1 MQRIV
6 QALFPDSA
14 SIPIGRSLV
23 DLPIYTTARKA
34 LAMLSMSLSL
44 ILLAVWAPQVNA
56 DDFLNPAFFN
66 NLPLSL
72 QTQNATDIAI
82 QRHFGG
88 PRDAGLIGSVCSAC
102 LLSGFQGGRNALAAM
117 GLSQL
122 GVTFPGLDSLSG
134 GSQFFG
140 QAPPP
145 QTFSTTFQDP
155 FAAGGAFTPAIN
167 NAFRILGFGTGST
180 SPSNFGSTFLL
191 NSDPVFSGG
200 FGFGGFAGFGQSLAP
215 VTSGA
220 TPQAV
225 SMPQAPAL
233 SPVEFRYLTL
243 AQHQVDV
250 LYTDDT
256 LSALRAEFNA
266 NQLLFLY
273 NDPLYS
279 YWSYELTVLLQQIV
293 TTRPAYAFAVALAQE
308 IAAYTAPPDDN
319 TILEGR
325 YSQRLAL
332 AALNAQVDFEA
343 RAFLAENPLVA
354 GQVADVAFLQMQ
366 SVQQIF
372 SSPQAIAYG
381 SDWSTRFQTAMV
393 NSPGFPS
400 LALEL
405 EQIFLDFPAFRE
417 YLQLN
422 QEIISL
428 LPLFNE
434 HPLVLQVQSLATSV
448 NADPTVAQSIAVFYQ
463 QFTNEVDELLRHTT
477 YKAEVERSY
486 EQLNGLIEA
495 DPTYRLLRDTQFLTV
510 LTLDGLQRQIH
521 DAVANCM
528 AIFGQSCDPYSDPQ
542 VLALLPAF
550 NVDSFNLLVTVGQ
563 FYELYNR
570 FLYGFSHSQAFLSLQ
585 TEALARVQA
594 SLVEILPNLLAAQER
609 FDQNVNNIPQVSAV
623 QNAIVSLGLTLR
635 SESIEL
641 DTRLNRMAEL
651 FLVLSGQ

>member
-1 MQRIV
+1 
-6 QALFPDSA
+6 
-14 SIPIGRSLV
+14 
-23 DLPIYTTARKA
+23 
-34 LAMLSMSLSL
+34 
-44 ILLAVWAPQVNA
+44 
-56 DDFLNPAFFN
+56 
-66 NLPLSL
+66 
-72 QTQNATDIAI
+72 
-82 QRHFGG
+82 
-88 PRDAGLIGSVCSAC
+88 
-102 LLSGFQGGRNALAAM
+102 
-117 GLSQL
+117 
-122 GVTFPGLDSLSG
+122 VTFPGLDSLSG

-145 QTFSTTFQDP
+145 QTFSPTFQDP
-155 FAAGGAFTPAIN
+155 FAAGGAFAPAIN
-167 NAFRILGFGTGST
+167 NALSILGFGTGST
-180 SPSNFGSTFLL
+180 SPSNFGSTFLS
-191 NSDPVFSGG
+191 SDPVFSGG

-215 VTSGA
+215 VTSRA
-220 TPQAV
+220 APQAM
-225 SMPQAPAL
+225 SMPQARALQAL

-293 TTRPAYAFAVALAQE
+293 TTRPAYPFAVALAQE
-308 IAAYTAPPDDN
+308 IASYTAPPDDN

-332 AALNAQVDFEA
+332 AALSAQVDFEA

-354 GQVADVAFLQMQ
+354 GQIADLAFLQMQ
-366 SVQQIF
+366 SVQQIV

-381 SDWSTRFQTAMV
+381 SDWSTRFQTAFV

-422 QEIISL
+422 QEIINL
-428 LPLFNE
+428 LPLFND
-434 HPLVLQVQSLATSV
+434 HPVVLQVHGLLTSV

-486 EQLNGLIEA
+486 EQLNGLIES
-495 DPTYRLLRDTQFLTV
+495 DPTYRLLRDTQFLAV
-510 LTLDGLQRQIH
+510 LTLDDLQRQIH

-528 AIFGQSCDPYSDPQ
+528 AIFGQFCDPYSDPQ

-585 TEALARVQA
+585 TESLARVQA

-609 FDQNVNNIPQVSAV
+609 FDQNVNSIPQVSAV

-641 DTRLNRMAEL
+641 DTRLNRMTEL
-651 FLVLSGQ
+651 LLVLSGQ